1 METKSFECWTAI
13 KGIDERTAQQHAS
26 YDHIWQ
32 CMYKRLIVAKVLI
45 TLICVSNGSVAM
57 AAAATPFRTNSVCL
71 WVRCCYFF
79 ITIPIVVP
87 PVSYAYNVV
96 CFSESCFLLVLS
108 YGFEWASVS
117 ARWFVYDSSF
127 GNMVISKCACVCR
140 CRDIRLNWRM
150 SCYFTNVTN
159 LTRTRLVR
167 QQYYKHFYS
176 FSFVFFFRVSFI
188 RVTIYWVSESVVCVL
203 LLFVLL
209 LNHDCMFARV
219 WFSLPYFSLFSFSYR
234 SLFRYLSP
242 FSRLSFTF
250 ILSLCSFHHC
260 AH

>member
-13 KGIDERTAQQHAS
+13 KGIDDRTAQQHAS
-26 YDHIWQ
+26 YDRIWQ

-140 CRDIRLNWRM
+140 CRDIRLN
-150 SCYFTNVTN
+150 FTNVTN

-176 FSFVFFFRVSFI
+176 FSFVFFAYLLFVWQF
-188 RVTIYWVSESVVCVL
+188 TEWVSPSCVVIVVVCVAFKSWLHVCPRLVFSSL
-203 LLFVLL
+203 L
-209 LNHDCMFARV
+209 
-219 WFSLPYFSLFSFSYR
+219 
-234 SLFRYLSP
+234 
-242 FSRLSFTF
+242 
-250 ILSLCSFHHC
+250 
-260 AH
+260 